1 MQCAGSCCIALDD
14 SKWLDVHL
22 WKVPIVECL
31 LLLQSLCI
39 HEMETHF
46 RRPFP
51 IFYLLNVSAC
61 FRQQFGRDMFKPHH
75 ISSLYDVL
83 SDPQLFFG
91 FNMVQPFSPRHT
103 RPTKRREAHPKKQVS
118 PSSTSGSPN
127 HPWQGIKQR
136 NKWGKTVK
144 FGSKI
149 NLFECRMKKLVVI
162 WHYAHGSCLE
172 TWMVKST
179 KSIVK
184 LPVVNWYHA
193 SPFWPNSWMLDAL
206 PTSQLFKQNHMVI
219 ARGTSKQWNI
229 AAQVVQR
236 RQAVGNVGPMD
247 SLSTLPRDPE
257 AGGPLKT
264 VLLPHQSRSPA
275 RRFMEKC
282 GEGLDKERSRPWLDP
297 DQIHSIMIRINTVK
311 DV

>member
-1 MQCAGSCCIALDD
+1 MIQNGWTSISGKFPLFNVSCCFNPFAFM
-14 SKWLDVHL
+14 KW
-22 WKVPIVECL
+22 
-31 LLLQSLCI
+31 
-39 HEMETHF
+39 
-46 RRPFP
+46 RP
-51 IFYLLNVSAC
+51 IFGGP
-61 FRQQFGRDMFKPHH
+61 F
-75 ISSLYDVL
+75 
-83 SDPQLFFG
+83 LFFTCWMFPPAVWSRHVQTSPHPITVRRIVRSPTVLRVQHG
-91 FNMVQPFSPRHT
+91 STVQPTIFCFAIPRYST

-206 PTSQLFKQNHMVI
+206 PMTWRSNLPSLGTTTSQHISTVQAKPHGHCPEGQAN
-219 ARGTSKQWNI
+219 SENQWNI
-229 AAQVVQR
+229 AAEVVQR
-236 RQAVGNVGPMD
+236 RLKLLGTSVRWDSPYHGILRPAV
-247 SLSTLPRDPE
+247 
-257 AGGPLKT
+257 
-264 VLLPHQSRSPA
+264 H
-275 RRFMEKC
+275 
-282 GEGLDKERSRPWLDP
+282 
-297 DQIHSIMIRINTVK
+297 
-311 DV
+311 